1 MKTFGEEFGSL
12 VKAGFLRV
20 VENKKFFQKAQPTF
34 VGVWVVCRCSATDA
48 PFDFVWNVL
57 LFQTPDVSA

>member
-1 MKTFGEEFGSL
+1 M

-20 VENKKFFQKAQPTF
+20 VENKKNFQQPTF

-57 LFQTPDVSA
+57 LFQTPDVGA

>member
-1 MKTFGEEFGSL
+1 M